1 MKKIVVLSG
10 AGVSAESGL
19 KTFRDNNGLWN
30 NYRVEEVATPEAWDE
45 NMELVLDFYNQRRK
59 QLYEVEPNP
68 AHYSIASL
76 EKNFQVEVIT
86 QNIDDLHERA
96 GSTSVL
102 HLHGELKKV
111 RSSKDPLLIYDLD
124 GWELKH
130 GDLCELGSQL
140 RPHVVWFGES
150 VPNIIPATEIASTAD
165 ILIIVGTSLQVYPA
179 AGLIHYV
186 PKDAKKYL
194 IDPGASQ
201 NQYVENLTVIP
212 EKAGSAMSILARDLL
227 NEYDK

>member
-1 MKKIVVLSG
+1 MKRIVVLSG

-19 KTFRDNNGLWN
+19 KTFRDNDGLWN
-30 NYRVEEVATPEAWDE
+30 NHKVEDVATPEAWAE
-45 NMELVLDFYNQRRK
+45 NMDLVLDFYNQRRK

-68 AHYSIASL
+68 AHHAIADL
-76 EKNFQVEVIT
+76 EKKYDVRVIT

-111 RSSKDPLLIYDLD
+111 RSSRDPSLIIDLE
-124 GWELKH
+124 GWELKR

-150 VPNIIPATEIASTAD
+150 VPNIIPAAEIASTAD

-186 PKDAKKYL
+186 PKEAKKYL
-194 IDPGASQ
+194 IDPGAIQ

-212 EKAGSAMSILARDLL
+212 EKAGSAMFILARDLL
-227 NEYDK
+227 NDNHQ